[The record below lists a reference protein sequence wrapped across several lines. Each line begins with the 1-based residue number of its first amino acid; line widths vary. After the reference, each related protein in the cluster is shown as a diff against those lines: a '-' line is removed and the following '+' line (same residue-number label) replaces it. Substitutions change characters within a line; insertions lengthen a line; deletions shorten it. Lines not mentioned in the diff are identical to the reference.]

1 MAKITDITKNEE
13 KIIVVWE
20 NVNGNYIS
28 YFEPNITSAE
38 ITAKI
43 KIFENGFEISEDILD
58 LIGSEF

>member
-20 NVNGNYIS
+20 NANGNYIS

-38 ITAKI
+38 ITSKI
-43 KIFENGFEISEDILD
+43 KIFENGFEISQDILD

>member
-20 NVNGNYIS
+20 NLTGNYIS
-28 YFEPNITSAE
+28 YFEPNITAAE
-38 ITAKI
+38 IVAKI
-43 KIFENGFEISEDILD
+43 KIFENGFEISQDILD

>member
-20 NVNGNYIS
+20 NSNGNFIS
-28 YFEPNITSAE
+28 YFEPNITAAE

-43 KIFENGFEISEDILD
+43 KIFENGFEVSQDILD